1 MLSQVGR
8 SPVRRFD
15 SRQGGHIDAE
25 MLGNGEEFN
34 LLKAR
39 ILRLFLKQAIED
51 FEHGIADARPRWA
64 DRLQEG

>member
-1 MLSQVGR
+1 
-8 SPVRRFD
+8 
-15 SRQGGHIDAE
+15 

>member
-1 MLSQVGR
+1 
-8 SPVRRFD
+8 
-15 SRQGGHIDAE
+15 

-51 FEHGIADARPRWA
+51 FVVESVVEDRTSIDAITAWLEPRIHKA
-64 DRLQEG
+64 